1 MSESSDKFTLD
12 AVITVMRNSFYD
24 GAQYLYTEHFTS
36 CLPFPAKEVMNE
48 AAKRFQYPRELR
60 TVTING
66 NKYRVRDGNIEIQTG
81 ASNAREWDRAVAIT
95 PEYVKTLAD
104 LIDHPYE
111 VSK

>member
-12 AVITVMRNSFYD
+12 AVITVMSNSFYD

-48 AAKRFQYPRELR
+48 AMKRFPSRELR

-66 NKYRVRDGNIEIQTG
+66 NKYRVRDGNIEIQSG

-104 LIDHPYE
+104 LIDNPYE
-111 VSK
+111 VAK